1 MKKESK
7 FKVEGKILIPII
19 LFAIISVITI
29 YATRSLLPSD
39 YQSFYLKQILWYV
52 LGFGLAYIMMIFGNK
67 FLYNNAYI
75 LYFIGVILLILVL
88 LFGKPINNAR
98 CWFIIPYI
106 GSFQPSE
113 FMKIF
118 LIIILSRLIND
129 FNESRNN
136 NDTMEEFKFLLK
148 VLVIVGI
155 P

>member
-39 YQSFYLKQILWYV
+39 YQSLYLKQVLWYV

-75 LYFIGVILLILVL
+75 
-88 LFGKPINNAR
+88 
-98 CWFIIPYI
+98 W
-106 GSFQPSE
+106 
-113 FMKIF
+113 
-118 LIIILSRLIND
+118 
-129 FNESRNN
+129 
-136 NDTMEEFKFLLK
+136 
-148 VLVIVGI
+148 
-155 P
+155 

>member
-39 YQSFYLKQILWYV
+39 YQSLYLKQILWYV

-136 NDTMEEFKFLLK
+136 NDTMEEFKF
-148 VLVIVGI
+148 

>member
-67 FLYNNAYI
+67 FFFYY
-75 LYFIGVILLILVL
+75 
-88 LFGKPINNAR
+88 
-98 CWFIIPYI
+98 
-106 GSFQPSE
+106 
-113 FMKIF
+113 
-118 LIIILSRLIND
+118 D
-129 FNESRNN
+129 F
-136 NDTMEEFKFLLK
+136 FLLDIF
-148 VLVIVGI
+148 VFI
-155 P
+155 

>member
-1 MKKESK
+1 MVIYIFIIFLFCGIIITRVWYGWKKN
-7 FKVEGKILIPII
+7 LN
-19 LFAIISVITI
+19 LITI

-39 YQSFYLKQILWYV
+39 YQSLYLKQILWYV

-118 LIIILSRLIND
+118 LIIILSR
-129 FNESRNN
+129 F
-136 NDTMEEFKFLLK
+136 
-148 VLVIVGI
+148 
-155 P
+155 

>member
-39 YQSFYLKQILWYV
+39 YQSLYLKQILWYV

-118 LIIILSRLIND
+118 FLSDEIQ
-129 FNESRNN
+129 
-136 NDTMEEFKFLLK
+136 KK
-148 VLVIVGI
+148 VCKDKSYQIKNSISVYISSKNCKCYH
-155 P
+155 